1 MADSVSEM
9 LREEMEC
16 EGLFECFHG
25 LKPLDERCFRAIA
38 AYDAP
43 LTVDEVAEAVD
54 RERSTTY
61 RSIQRLLASG
71 LVQKEQRNYD
81 GGGYYHVYRAAAA
94 EEITDEMQAMLNA
107 WYAKIGQLLQEFE
120 EKYDSIDADRYGDT
134 DQAST

>member
-9 LREEMEC
+9 LREDMNC
-16 EGLFECFHG
+16 EGLFACFHG
-25 LKPLDERCFRAIA
+25 LKPLDERCFLAIA
-38 AYDAP
+38 EYDSP

-71 LVQKEQRNYD
+71 LVQKEQHNYD
-81 GGGYYHVYRAAAA
+81 GGGYYHAYHTADAD
-94 EEITDEMQAMLNA
+94 EITDEMQAMLNA

-120 EKYDSIDADRYGDT
+120 KKYGSIDTNRYGDT
-134 DQAST
+134 EQAST